1 MAPTRHKGH
10 PQPMLSYQH
19 AYHAGN
25 AADLH
30 KHAALAAL
38 LVRLTAK
45 DRGVTYLETHAGRAL
60 YDLAAPEAV
69 KTGEAAAGIGA
80 ARVAPDSPYGRALAA
95 VRAAHGAAAYPG
107 SPMIA
112 HALLRPQDR
121 IVLMERHPQEAAAL
135 RRVMRGRTGGAE
147 AAVHARDGYEG
158 ALGVTPPPPGQGPRR
173 GLVLIDPSY
182 EDKDEYEAVARFVPR
197 LLKRWPE
204 AAVLV
209 WYPVLPA
216 GRHAALRG
224 LDGARHEAAFAATRP
239 GGMSGS
245 GLLLANPP
253 YGAADDLS
261 AGLRDTSGVL
271 RDAREETPASR

>member
-1 MAPTRHKGH
+1 
-10 PQPMLSYQH
+10 MLSYQH

-60 YDLAAPEAV
+60 YDLTAPEAV

-80 ARVAPDSPYGRALAA
+80 AQAVPHSPYGRALAA

-135 RRVMRGRTGGAE
+135 RRVMRDRTVGAE

-158 ALGVTPPPPGQGPRR
+158 ALGVTPPSPGQGPRR

-182 EDKDEYEAVARFVPR
+182 EDKDEYETVARFVPR

-216 GRHAALRG
+216 GRHAAFGTLG
-224 LDGARHEAAFAATRP
+224 GARHEVAFAPTRP
-239 GGMSGS
+239 GGMGGS

-253 YGAADDLS
+253 YGAADDLA
-261 AGLRDTSGVL
+261 AGLRDTGGVL
-271 RDAREETPASR
+271 EPAQGGASAGR